1 MAAGRPLACTSTL
14 ISGAIMNSGNG
25 LFYRRLK
32 PASDTQNLL
41 KQVRPRTTT
50 RFSAFCV
57 SARGF
62 HPLGIVALAIFIFT
76 ACTSAGS
83 PEATAVPLIS
93 APFINETAPAVNAAM
108 PAVPESVVAP
118 AEAILIQEP
127 GPGSRL
133 TSPLLVRGQA
143 DSTFEQNLVVRLV
156 DANGVE
162 LGLTAVIIAAEMG
175 QRGPFEATLPFTVN
189 DDQQAFI
196 QVFATSPR
204 DGGVTHLNAVGVM
217 LTDGVAE
224 IRPSLSDTTERIV
237 ITQPA
242 LAAQISGGTVQ
253 VAGVGIAS
261 FEQTLLVELLGEDG
275 AVLASQPVMVN
286 APDLGQPGTFSAAL
300 SYTVATAVPGRIV
313 VRDISPA
320 FGGDVHVTS
329 VEVTL
334 SP

>member
-1 MAAGRPLACTSTL
+1 MKKRVLFVL
-14 ISGAIMNSGNG
+14 I
-25 LFYRRLK
+25 L
-32 PASDTQNLL
+32 
-41 KQVRPRTTT
+41 
-50 RFSAFCV
+50 
-57 SARGF
+57 
-62 HPLGIVALAIFIFT
+62 FIFT
-76 ACTSAGS
+76 ACTTTDS
-83 PEATAVPLIS
+83 TL
-93 APFINETAPAVNAAM
+93 ET
-108 PAVPESVVAP
+108 AVPESILTTAAATAILPTPTLTAMGTATVIVTVVPPTSTVIASATPAATTMAAPAPTQPRDTTP

-127 GPGSRL
+127 GPGSRV
-133 TSPLLVRGQA
+133 TSPLLVRGLA

-162 LGLTAVIIAAEMG
+162 LGLTAVTIAAEMG
-175 QRGPFEATLPFTVN
+175 QRGPFEATLPFTVSGE
-189 DDQQAFI
+189 QQAFI

-224 IRPSLSDTTERIV
+224 IRPLLPHTTERIV

-242 LAAQISGGTVQ
+242 LAATISGGAVQISGV
-253 VAGVGIAS
+253 GVAS

-275 AVLASQPVMVN
+275 AVLASQPVIVN
-286 APDLGQPGTFSAAL
+286 APDLGQPGEFSAEL
-300 SYTVATAVPGRIV
+300 PYSVATAGPGRIV

-320 FGGDVHVTS
+320 FGGDTHVTS

>member
-1 MAAGRPLACTSTL
+1 MKPW
-14 ISGAIMNSGNG
+14 N
-25 LFYRRLK
+25 RRLK

-83 PEATAVPLIS
+83 PEVTAVPLIS
-93 APFINETAPAVNAAM
+93 APLITETATMANTAIPT
-108 PAVPESVVAP
+108 VPESAVAP

-133 TSPLLVRGQA
+133 TSPLLVRGEA

-156 DANGVE
+156 DADGTE
-162 LGLTAVIIAAEMG
+162 LGLTAVTIAAEMG
-175 QRGPFEATLPFTVN
+175 QRGPFEATLPFTVSGE
-189 DDQQAFI
+189 QQAVI

-204 DGGVTHLNAVGVM
+204 DGGVTHLNAVGVT

-224 IRPSLSDTTERIV
+224 IRPFTADATERIL

-253 VAGVGIAS
+253 VSGVGIAS
-261 FEQTLLVELLGEDG
+261 FEQTLLVELVGEDG
-275 AVLASQPVMVN
+275 AVLASQPVIVN
-286 APDLGQPGTFSAAL
+286 APDLGQPGEFSADM
-300 SYTVATAVPGRIV
+300 SYSAIATSPGRIV

-320 FGGDVHVTS
+320 FGGDTHVTS